1 MHLVGVTGGKI
12 SVLILR
18 FSTICN
24 HETLCKINRDYF
36 EDIIVMII
44 FFFFFRYYQSYFVC
58 ILYYILHAFYYVYQI
73 YIVKFHRKY

>member
-44 FFFFFRYYQSYFVC
+44 IFFFSVIFRVHFIC
-58 ILYYILHAFYYVYQI
+58 ILLRVSNI
-73 YIVKFHRKY
+73 YCKISS

>member
-44 FFFFFRYYQSYFVC
+44 FFFFFSVLSVIFRVHSVLHFTC
-58 ILYYILHAFYYVYQI
+58 ILLRVPNI
-73 YIVKFHRKY
+73 YCKVSS